1 MIDFLGRFLREL
13 VLVFL
18 EASPYILLGFVV
30 AAAIQTLVPVGFIQ
44 RLLGRGRFRSIF
56 TGSLLGLPLPLCSC
70 SVLPTAIA
78 LRRRGASRGATV
90 SFLVSTPETGEEA
103 IALTW
108 GLMGPL
114 MAIYRPIAALVSGIA
129 AGFAAELFGGPE
141 EGEKPEDK
149 KEGAEAQPA
158 AAEPPACGDCP
169 PDTHG
174 HAHDALA
181 AAERKA
187 AGEQSIAAKL
197 RAGFREAFVEMF
209 DETSHWMFAGLVISA
224 LITILLPADIVT
236 RYLGGGPLPYVVMLA
251 IGIPLY
257 ICASAS
263 TPIAAALIVKGLS
276 PGAALVFLLAGPAT
290 NIGSLAILSRFLG
303 RRVTVIYLATIGVA
317 SVVLGVLLDVTYRA
331 FSIDPRAV
339 AGGVSHL
346 PLWIAVPAS
355 VAFALLL
362 LFSFLRAPAP
372 AEFRAVGRAL
382 SSLTGLRPA
391 RATLA
396 GAAALALALWVL
408 STCLLIVPPGH
419 RGLVQRFGAP
429 RGEPRGEGLHLKL
442 PSPLERAEL
451 VHVDGIRRIELGFR
465 SAGAGPDTLAAPV
478 TPDAPRLL
486 EEESLFLTGDENLI
500 DAKSVVQYRILDAAR
515 WRWGFGDPEAVLR
528 SEAVAEIVDVVAS
541 LSIDHVYGD
550 LRRTVEQRVEEGV
563 RRRADAMDLGVEV
576 LRFGVLDLHAPPEVH
591 AAFRDVA
598 SSQED
603 KRTAID
609 VARRYLVE
617 TVNLARG
624 EAVAQVE
631 AARSFATAEVLR
643 AQGESASLA
652 LRSDAYRARRTGA
665 RTRLYLETVE
675 EVLAGSRKI
684 VRPGWGGSAGVD
696 LWISTGAGEPEALT
710 DVIRGSEVRE
720 AAPQDGEGE

>member
-30 AAAIQTLVPVGFIQ
+30 AAAIQTLVPVAFIQ

-70 SVLPTAIA
+70 SVLPTAMA

-129 AGFAAELFGGPE
+129 AGFATELFGGPE
-141 EGEKPEDK
+141 EKVKPE
-149 KEGAEAQPA
+149 AAQPT
-158 AAEPPACGDCP
+158 AAEPPACDDCP

-174 HAHDALA
+174 HTHDALA

-187 AGEQSIAAKL
+187 GGESSMAAKL

-224 LITILLPADIVT
+224 LITLLLPADIVT
-236 RYLGGGPLPYVVMLA
+236 RYLGAGPLPYVVMLA

-303 RRVTVIYLATIGVA
+303 RRVTIIYLVTIGVT
-317 SVVLGVLLDVTYRA
+317 SVVLGVLLDVAYRTFA
-331 FSIDPRAV
+331 IDPRAV

-346 PLWIAVPAS
+346 PLWISVPAS

-362 LFSFLRAPAP
+362 VFSFLRAPAP
-372 AEFRAVGRAL
+372 VEFRAVGRAL
-382 SSLTGLRPA
+382 SSLTGFRPS

-396 GAAALALALWVL
+396 GAAVVALVLWAA

-442 PSPLERAEL
+442 PVPLEVAEL
-451 VHVDGIRRIELGFR
+451 VHVDGVRRLELGFR
-465 SAGAGPDTLAAPV
+465 SSGAGPDTLAAPV

-486 EEESLFLTGDENLI
+486 EEESLFLTGDENLV

-515 WRWGFGDPEAVLR
+515 WRWGFVDPEAVLR
-528 SEAVAEIVDVVAS
+528 SETIAEIVDVVAA

-550 LRRTVEQRVEEGV
+550 LRRTVEQRVGEGL
-563 RRRADAMDLGVEV
+563 RRRVDALPLGVEV

-624 EAVAQVE
+624 DAVAQVE
-631 AARSFATAEVLR
+631 AAKSFATAEVFR
-643 AQGESASLA
+643 AQGESTSLA

-696 LWISTGAGEPEALT
+696 LWISTGAGDPEAIG

-720 AAPQDGEGE
+720 AAPDEGEGE

>member
-1 MIDFLGRFLREL
+1 VIDFLGRFLREL

-18 EASPYILLGFVV
+18 EASPYILLGFLV

-56 TGSLLGLPLPLCSC
+56 TASLLGLPLPLCSC

-78 LRRRGASRGATV
+78 LRRRGAGRGATV

-114 MAIYRPIAALVSGIA
+114 MAVYRPIAALISGVA
-129 AGFAAELFGGPE
+129 AGFATELFGGPE
-141 EGEKPEDK
+141 KAERQEEP
-149 KEGAEAQPA
+149 GAAP
-158 AAEPPACGDCP
+158 AAEPSACAHCP
-169 PDTHG
+169 PDPHEHT
-174 HAHDALA
+174 HDALA
-181 AAERKA
+181 SAEGKA
-187 AGEQSIAAKL
+187 GRGSLSDKF
-197 RAGFREAFVEMF
+197 RAGFRDAFVEMF

-236 RYLGGGPLPYVVMLA
+236 RWLGAGPLPFLVMLA
-251 IGIPLY
+251 IAIPLY

-303 RRVTVIYLATIGVA
+303 RRVTVIYLATIGA
-317 SVVLGVLLDVTYRA
+317 TSILLGVLLDVAYRA
-331 FSIDPRAV
+331 LAIDPRAV
-339 AGGVSHL
+339 AGGVSQL
-346 PLWIAVPAS
+346 PLWISVPCS
-355 VAFALLL
+355 VAFSLLL
-362 LFSFLRAPAP
+362 LLSFLRAPAP
-372 AEFRAVGRAL
+372 GEFRAVGRAL
-382 SSLTGLRPA
+382 SALTGLR
-391 RATLA
+391 ATRRTF
-396 GAAALALALWVL
+396 AAAAVAVFLLWAASSCFVV
-408 STCLLIVPPGH
+408 VPPGH
-419 RGLVQRFGAP
+419 RALVQRFGAP

-442 PSPLERAEL
+442 PAPLERVEL
-451 VHVDGIRRIELGFR
+451 VHVDGVRRIELGFR
-465 SAGAGPDTLAAPV
+465 SGAAADTTAVPV

-500 DAKSVVQYRILDAAR
+500 DAKSFVQYRIVDAAR
-515 WRWGFGDPEAVLR
+515 WRWGFDDSDAVLR
-528 SEAVAEIVDVVAS
+528 SEAIAEIVDVVAS
-541 LSIDHVYGD
+541 LGIDHVYGD
-550 LRRTVEQRVEEGV
+550 LRREVEARVQEGLH
-563 RRRADAMDLGVEV
+563 RRVDTLALGVEV

-624 EAVAQVE
+624 DAVAQVE
-631 AARSFATAEVLR
+631 AARSYAGAEVAR
-643 AQGESASLA
+643 AQGESASFGM
-652 LRSDAYRARRTGA
+652 RTSAYRARTTGA

-696 LWISTGAGEPEALT
+696 LWISTGGGEPEALG

-720 AAPQDGEGE
+720 APPEEREGE